1 MSAPKR
7 VSSVGGEPRFIG
19 RYRIVEQLGDGA
31 AGPVYVGD
39 DETIGRRVAIKV
51 MAAGLEAEPESR
63 QRFEREAR
71 IAGQLVH
78 RNIVT
83 VFDLG
88 EDQGRP
94 YVVMELLNGRPFREH
109 LQRAEARSLD
119 AKLDLMLQICDGLHA
134 AHERS
139 VVHGD
144 VKPRNLFVQHDG
156 SVKILDF
163 AVARLA
169 AGWSAATRSL
179 SGAPEFMSPEQ
190 AIGRPVDERSDIFSA
205 AGVFHYMVTRRAPFG
220 ESDLPGV
227 LDAVLH
233 RAPAAITEREAPEA
247 LGRVLLKALSKNP
260 DDRYQSCSHL
270 RAELEQLR
278 RTLADD
284 RHRLTRAALERYR
297 QTEALI
303 EERRMLGRRLLVE
316 DIDHLCG
323 QSALRLAR
331 RFPEIARAVAED
343 ALLAPLERH
352 VAAAALARLQSRYNA
367 ELAAVDV
374 LRAAA
379 GSTQDGGSLRDRASA
394 ILNRFRGDHDRS
406 KGSS

>member
-1 MSAPKR
+1 
-7 VSSVGGEPRFIG
+7 
-19 RYRIVEQLGDGA
+19 
-31 AGPVYVGD
+31 
-39 DETIGRRVAIKV
+39 
-51 MAAGLEAEPESR
+51 MAAGLEAERESR

-156 SVKILDF
+156 TVKILDF

-190 AIGRPVDERSDIFSA
+190 AMGRPVDKRSDIFSA
-205 AGVFHYMVTRRAPFG
+205 AGVFQYMVTRRAPFG
-220 ESDLPGV
+220 ESDLTGV

-233 RAPAAITEREAPEA
+233 RPPAAITEREAPEA

-278 RTLADD
+278 RTIADD

-379 GSTQDGGSLRDRASA
+379 GSTQGGGSLRDRASA
-394 ILNRFRGDHDRS
+394 ALNRFRGDREGS